1 MTESEFADRLHRVL
15 EEINQAADTA
25 GRAGQVHLVA
35 VSKTVLPDQIF
46 EVYQAGQRLFGE
58 NRVQERSAKIGA
70 LATRM
75 PDAKWHLIG
84 HLQTNKA
91 RAAAESFDLIES
103 IDSPKIASTLDRWAC
118 NAGRVVEVLIQVNVA
133 AEQSKHGVATE
144 RFWDDIQ
151 VMQGLHGLRLRGL
164 MTIAPL
170 TANVEEVRPVF
181 RRLRELR
188 DAVQDRCR
196 LAGFTELSMG
206 MSRDFQVA
214 IQEGA
219 TIVRV
224 GRAIF
229 GERPPNE
236 MPRRQ

>member
-1 MTESEFADRLHRVL
+1 MMESSPADRLHRVL
-15 EEINQAADTA
+15 EEVHRAAETG
-25 GRAGQVHLVA
+25 GRAGQVQLVA
-35 VSKTVLPDQIF
+35 VSKTVLPDQILQ
-46 EVYQAGQRLFGE
+46 VYQAGQRLFGE
-58 NRVQERSAKIGA
+58 NRVQERTAKIGA
-70 LATRM
+70 LSTRM
-75 PDAKWHLIG
+75 PEAKWHLIG

-91 RAAAESFDLIES
+91 RVAAESFDLIES
-103 IDSPKIASTLDRWAC
+103 IDSLKIASTLDRWAH
-118 NAGRVVEVLIQVNVA
+118 NAGSVVDVLIQVNVA
-133 AEQSKHGVATE
+133 AEHSKHGVATE

-151 VMQGLHGLRLRGL
+151 VMEGLHGLRLRGL

-170 TANVEEVRPVF
+170 TDDVEDVRPVF

-188 DAVQDRCR
+188 DAVQERRC

-206 MSRDFQVA
+206 MSRDFPVA

-229 GERPPNE
+229 GERPSNE

>member
-1 MTESEFADRLHRVL
+1 MTESSPADRLHRVR
-15 EEINQAADTA
+15 EEVHQVAERA

-58 NRVQERSAKIGA
+58 NRVQEGTAKIGA
-70 LATRM
+70 LSTRM
-75 PDAKWHLIG
+75 PEAKWHLIG
-84 HLQTNKA
+84 HLQTNKV

-103 IDSPKIASTLDRWAC
+103 VDSLKVASTLDRWAC
-118 NAGRVVEVLIQVNVA
+118 NAGSVVDVLIQVNVA
-133 AEQSKHGVATE
+133 AEHSKHGVATE

-151 VMQGLHGLRLRGL
+151 VMEGLPGLSLRGL

-188 DAVQDRCR
+188 DAVQDRRR

-206 MSRDFQVA
+206 MSGDFQVA

-229 GERPPNE
+229 GERPSNE

>member
-1 MTESEFADRLHRVL
+1 MTESSPADRLHRVL
-15 EEINQAADTA
+15 EDVSQAAETA
-25 GRAGQVHLVA
+25 CRAGQVQLVA

-58 NRVQERSAKIGA
+58 NRVQERTAKIGA
-70 LATRM
+70 LSTRM
-75 PDAKWHLIG
+75 PEAKWHLIG

-103 IDSPKIASTLDRWAC
+103 IDSLKVASTLDRWAC
-118 NAGRVVEVLIQVNVA
+118 NTGSVVDVLIQVNVA
-133 AEQSKHGVATE
+133 AEPSKHGVATE

-151 VMQGLHGLRLRGL
+151 VMEGLQGLRLRGL

-170 TANVEEVRPVF
+170 TDDVEDVRPVF

-188 DAVQDRCR
+188 DDVQERHC

-236 MPRRQ
+236 MPRRP

>member
-1 MTESEFADRLHRVL
+1 MTESSPADRLQRVL
-15 EEINQAADTA
+15 EEVHQAAETA
-25 GRAGQVHLVA
+25 GRPGQVQLVA

-46 EVYQAGQRLFGE
+46 EVYQAGQRVFGE
-58 NRVQERSAKIGA
+58 NRVQEGTAKIGA
-70 LATRM
+70 LSPRM
-75 PDAKWHLIG
+75 PDMKWHLIG

-103 IDSPKIASTLDRWAC
+103 IDSLKIATTLDRWAH
-118 NAGRVVEVLIQVNVA
+118 GVGKTVEVLIQVNVA
-133 AEQSKHGVATE
+133 ADHAKHGVATE
-144 RFWDDIQ
+144 RFWDDLQ
-151 VMQGLHGLRLRGL
+151 VMEGLHGLSLRGL

-170 TANVEEVRPVF
+170 TAAVEDVRPVF

-188 DAVQDRCR
+188 DAVQERCC
-196 LAGFTELSMG
+196 LASFTELSMG

-219 TIVRV
+219 TMVRV

-229 GERPPNE
+229 GERPSNE
-236 MPRRQ
+236 MPGRP

>member
-1 MTESEFADRLHRVL
+1 MMESSPADRLHRVL
-15 EEINQAADTA
+15 EEVHRAAETG
-25 GRAGQVHLVA
+25 GRAGQVQLVA
-35 VSKTVLPDQIF
+35 VSKTVLPDQILQ
-46 EVYQAGQRLFGE
+46 VYQAGQRLFGE
-58 NRVQERSAKIGA
+58 NRVQERTAKIGA
-70 LATRM
+70 LSTRM
-75 PDAKWHLIG
+75 PEAKWHLIG

-91 RAAAESFDLIES
+91 RVAAESFDLIES
-103 IDSPKIASTLDRWAC
+103 IDSLKIASTLDRWAH
-118 NAGRVVEVLIQVNVA
+118 NAGSVVDVLIQVNVA
-133 AEQSKHGVATE
+133 GEHSKHGVATE

-151 VMQGLHGLRLRGL
+151 VMEGLHGLRLRGL

-206 MSRDFQVA
+206 MSRDFHVA

-229 GERPPNE
+229 GERPSNE

>member
-1 MTESEFADRLHRVL
+1 MTESSPADRLHRVL
-15 EEINQAADTA
+15 EEVNQAADMA
-25 GRAGQVHLVA
+25 GRAGQVQLLA
-35 VSKTVLPDQIF
+35 VSKMVLPGQIF

-58 NRVQERSAKIGA
+58 NRVQEGTAKIGA
-70 LATRM
+70 LSTRM
-75 PDAKWHLIG
+75 PDANWHLIG
-84 HLQTNKA
+84 HLQTNKT

-103 IDSPKIASTLDRWAC
+103 IDSLKIASTLDRWAG
-118 NAGRVVEVLIQVNVA
+118 NAGSMVDVLIQVNVA
-133 AEQSKHGVATE
+133 AEHSKHGVATE

-151 VMQGLHGLRLRGL
+151 VMEGLHGLRLRGL
-164 MTIAPL
+164 MTVPPL
-170 TANVEEVRPVF
+170 SDEVEAVRPVF

-188 DAVQDRCR
+188 DAVQDRR
-196 LAGFTELSMG
+196 GLAGFTELSMG

>member
-1 MTESEFADRLHRVL
+1 MMDSSPADRLHRVL
-15 EEINQAADTA
+15 EEVSQAAETA
-25 GRAGQVHLVA
+25 GRAGQVQLVA

-58 NRVQERSAKIGA
+58 NRVQERTAKIGA
-70 LATRM
+70 LSTCM
-75 PDAKWHLIG
+75 PEAKWHLIG

-103 IDSPKIASTLDRWAC
+103 IDSLKIASTLDRWAH
-118 NAGRVVEVLIQVNVA
+118 NADTMVDALIQVNVA
-133 AEQSKHGVATE
+133 GEHSKHGVATE
-144 RFWDDIQ
+144 RFWDDLQ
-151 VMQGLHGLRLRGL
+151 VMEGLHGLRLRGL

-170 TANVEEVRPVF
+170 TANIEDVRPVF

-188 DAVQDRCR
+188 DAVRDRRR
-196 LAGFTELSMG
+196 LAGFAELSMG

-236 MPRRQ
+236 MPRRP

>member
-1 MTESEFADRLHRVL
+1 MMESSAADRLHRVL
-15 EEINQAADTA
+15 EEVSQAAETA
-25 GRAGQVHLVA
+25 GRAGQVELVA

-46 EVYQAGQRLFGE
+46 EVYQAGQRMFGE
-58 NRVQERSAKIGA
+58 NRVQERTAKIGA
-70 LATRM
+70 LSTCM
-75 PDAKWHLIG
+75 PDANWHLIG

-103 IDSPKIASTLDRWAC
+103 IDTLKIASTLDRWAC
-118 NAGRVVEVLIQVNVA
+118 NTGSMVDVLIQVNVA
-133 AEQSKHGVATE
+133 AEHSKHGVVTE
-144 RFWDDIQ
+144 RFWDDLQ
-151 VMQGLHGLRLRGL
+151 VMEGLRGLRLRGL

-170 TANVEEVRPVF
+170 TANVEDVRPVF

-188 DAVQDRCR
+188 DAVRDRRR
-196 LAGFTELSMG
+196 LVGFTELSMG
-206 MSRDFQVA
+206 MSRDFPVA

-236 MPRRQ
+236 LPRRQ